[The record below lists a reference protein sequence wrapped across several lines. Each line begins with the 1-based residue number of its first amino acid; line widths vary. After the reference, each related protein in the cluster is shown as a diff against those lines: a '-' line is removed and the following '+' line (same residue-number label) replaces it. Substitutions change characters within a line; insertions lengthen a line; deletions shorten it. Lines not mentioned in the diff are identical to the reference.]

1 MGKKIFRFKEN
12 DCSVYFNDSF
22 SRLEKIIDKKNAIL
36 LIDKKV
42 CLKHAKKFKEWRII
56 INEEVFQKIKDKEM
70 DQMIYLLDS
79 NNIVIAKAIFVR
91 PVKPLPNGKTSISL
105 VIKEIMNKS
114 EIKDTV
120 FFIFKE
126 DLSE

>member
-1 MGKKIFRFKEN
+1 MSILNIEGIFN
-12 DCSVYFNDSF
+12 V
-22 SRLEKIIDKKNAIL
+22 
-36 LIDKKV
+36 
-42 CLKHAKKFKEWRII
+42 FKEWRII

-70 DQMIYLLDS
+70 DQMIYFLYS

>member
-1 MGKKIFRFKEN
+1 MSILNIEGIFN
-12 DCSVYFNDSF
+12 V
-22 SRLEKIIDKKNAIL
+22 
-36 LIDKKV
+36 
-42 CLKHAKKFKEWRII
+42 FKEWRII

-105 VIKEIMNKS
+105 VIKEIMNKC

>member
-1 MGKKIFRFKEN
+1 
-12 DCSVYFNDSF
+12 
-22 SRLEKIIDKKNAIL
+22 
-36 LIDKKV
+36 
-42 CLKHAKKFKEWRII
+42 
-56 INEEVFQKIKDKEM
+56 M

-126 DLSE
+126 DLSEQNDQKTLVANGAMQADKNNLFIPEMIREAEPLLFFCQ

>member
-1 MGKKIFRFKEN
+1 MSILNIEGIFN
-12 DCSVYFNDSF
+12 V
-22 SRLEKIIDKKNAIL
+22 
-36 LIDKKV
+36 
-42 CLKHAKKFKEWRII
+42 FKEWRII
-56 INEEVFQKIKDKEM
+56 INEEIFQKIKDKEM

>member
-1 MGKKIFRFKEN
+1 MSILNIEGIFN
-12 DCSVYFNDSF
+12 V
-22 SRLEKIIDKKNAIL
+22 
-36 LIDKKV
+36 
-42 CLKHAKKFKEWRII
+42 FKEWRII

-120 FFIFKE
+120 FFTFKE

>member
-1 MGKKIFRFKEN
+1 
-12 DCSVYFNDSF
+12 
-22 SRLEKIIDKKNAIL
+22 
-36 LIDKKV
+36 
-42 CLKHAKKFKEWRII
+42 
-56 INEEVFQKIKDKEM
+56 M

-105 VIKEIMNKS
+105 VIKETMNKS

>member
-1 MGKKIFRFKEN
+1 MSILNIEGIFN
-12 DCSVYFNDSF
+12 V
-22 SRLEKIIDKKNAIL
+22 
-36 LIDKKV
+36 
-42 CLKHAKKFKEWRII
+42 FKEWRII

>member
-1 MGKKIFRFKEN
+1 MSILNIEGIFN
-12 DCSVYFNDSF
+12 V
-22 SRLEKIIDKKNAIL
+22 
-36 LIDKKV
+36 
-42 CLKHAKKFKEWRII
+42 FKEWRII

-120 FFIFKE
+120 FFIFNE
-126 DLSE
+126 ALSE

>member
-1 MGKKIFRFKEN
+1 MSILNIEGIFN
-12 DCSVYFNDSF
+12 V
-22 SRLEKIIDKKNAIL
+22 
-36 LIDKKV
+36 
-42 CLKHAKKFKEWRII
+42 FKEWRII

-105 VIKEIMNKS
+105 VIKEIMPKS

>member
-1 MGKKIFRFKEN
+1 MSILNIEGIFN
-12 DCSVYFNDSF
+12 V
-22 SRLEKIIDKKNAIL
+22 
-36 LIDKKV
+36 
-42 CLKHAKKFKEWRII
+42 FKEWRII
-56 INEEVFQKIKDKEM
+56 INEEIFQKIKDKEM

-105 VIKEIMNKS
+105 VIKEIMKKS

>member
-1 MGKKIFRFKEN
+1 
-12 DCSVYFNDSF
+12 
-22 SRLEKIIDKKNAIL
+22 
-36 LIDKKV
+36 
-42 CLKHAKKFKEWRII
+42 
-56 INEEVFQKIKDKEM
+56 M

-126 DLSE
+126 DLSEQNDQKTLVTNGAMQADKNNLFIPEMIREAEQLLFFCQ

>member
-1 MGKKIFRFKEN
+1 MSILNIEGIFN
-12 DCSVYFNDSF
+12 V
-22 SRLEKIIDKKNAIL
+22 
-36 LIDKKV
+36 
-42 CLKHAKKFKEWRII
+42 FKEWRII

-105 VIKEIMNKS
+105 LIKEIMNKS

>member
-1 MGKKIFRFKEN
+1 MGILNIEGIFN
-12 DCSVYFNDSF
+12 V
-22 SRLEKIIDKKNAIL
+22 
-36 LIDKKV
+36 
-42 CLKHAKKFKEWRII
+42 FKEWRII